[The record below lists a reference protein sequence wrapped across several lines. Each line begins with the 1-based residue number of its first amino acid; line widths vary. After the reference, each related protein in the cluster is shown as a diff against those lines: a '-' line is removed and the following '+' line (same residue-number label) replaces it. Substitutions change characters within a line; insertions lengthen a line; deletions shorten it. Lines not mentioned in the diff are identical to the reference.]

1 MKQATRWILGLFAV
15 GFLAA
20 AVIYLVQIF
29 TGERTESYAIPCVL
43 AVASFGC
50 GSFAWFFDT
59 GASTVSCEAETD
71 GEDTE
76 TAAENAGADAA

>member
-15 GFLAA
+15 GLLAA
-20 AVIYLVQIF
+20 AVIYFLQIF

-50 GSFAWFFDT
+50 GSFAWLFDT
-59 GASTVSCEAETD
+59 GASTESCEAETD
-71 GEDTE
+71 GEDTA
-76 TAAENAGADAA
+76 TAAENPGGDAA